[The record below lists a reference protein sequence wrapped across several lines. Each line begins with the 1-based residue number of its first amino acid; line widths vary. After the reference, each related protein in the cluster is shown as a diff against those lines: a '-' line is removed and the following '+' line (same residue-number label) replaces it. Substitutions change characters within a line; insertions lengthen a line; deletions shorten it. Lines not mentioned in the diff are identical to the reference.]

1 MPFPRFVVN
10 ALRHLFEYSPFGFTG
25 LLNKK
30 EIASYD
36 TTNTKKH
43 NR

>member
-30 EIASYD
+30 EIA
-36 TTNTKKH
+36 KKE
-43 NR
+43 NSFNFF